1 MHILKDPFRII
12 SRTDAEQG
20 FHFIIPESR
29 KLIGGNLIPEDRFFH
44 FVPEDDMQAVG
55 YLIGLG
61 ADIAGMYVVNGPA
74 EGIKGNFLK
83 LRQKSAQFSVNR
95 NPEGRPASQDV
106 FIKTGL
112 AFMQAHQVYRLCC
125 GIRERG
131 INVLL
136 KDSVSA
142 FMDGTEDGGYGVR
155 LMIMIRHP
163 DISAAQGCGEWMRT
177 LCRSSGIEVKP
188 DIRKKQIL
196 HLFLGIDVV
205 CPFQG
210 G

>member
-1 MHILKDPFRII
+1 
-12 SRTDAEQG
+12 
-20 FHFIIPESR
+20 
-29 KLIGGNLIPEDRFFH
+29 
-44 FVPEDDMQAVG
+44 MQAVG

-83 LRQKSAQFSVNR
+83 LRQKSAQFSVNG

-142 FMDGTEDGGYGVR
+142 FMDGTEDRGYGVR
-155 LMIMIRHP
+155 LMIMIRNP

-205 CPFQG
+205 CPFQADKSG
-210 G
+210 LPASLILSSSGISPSFNSAKMPSIVTLSIPSSYISRSTS